1 LGSKIRGKSD
11 QFPIG
16 VEIEEG
22 YFIGT
27 PTSDFTIVLARQIVD
42 VMDDKDQEM
51 LAGIWPRT
59 ENGVW
64 RQNVVVCAHA
74 GMHNLINYDEIL
86 FRLSDDETFSI
97 VRVLIMYTTFFNL
110 LEVFVN

>member
-1 LGSKIRGKSD
+1 LGSKIREKSD

-16 VEIEEG
+16 VEIEQG
-22 YFIGT
+22 YYIGT
-27 PTSDFTIVLARQIVD
+27 PTSDLTIVLARQIVD

-51 LAGIWPRT
+51 LADFWPRT

-74 GMHNLINYDEIL
+74 GMHNRIIYDEIL
-86 FRLSDDETFSI
+86 FWLSDDETFSI
-97 VRVLIMYTTFFNL
+97 VRVLIMYTNFFYL
-110 LEVFVN
+110 LQVFVN